1 MARRAAIIKANSKLK
16 YAIRKR
22 NRCTRCGRPRTLH
35 PQVRHVPHLLPQSR
49 ARRLHPGRDEGV
61 VVREEAR

>member
-22 NRCTRCGRPRTLH
+22 NRCKNCARGRAYIRKFGLC
-35 PQVRHVPHLLPQSR
+35 RICFRNLALGGYI
-49 ARRLHPGRDEGV
+49 PGVGK
-61 VVREEAR
+61 ASW

>member
-22 NRCTRCGRPRTLH
+22 NRCARCGRPRAFLRKFGMCRICFRELALSGQI
-35 PQVRHVPHLLPQSR
+35 P
-49 ARRLHPGRDEGV
+49 GV
-61 VVREEAR
+61 VKSSW